1 MTRRLLT
8 AAIAASTLLAAA
20 AAHAEDKAPRPGPDH
35 ARLGFFVGKWKTTG
49 VINDSPFMPGGKFT
63 ETSDCQWFSGNFS
76 VVCRTKGKGPAGPM
90 EAMAIMGW
98 SGEEKVYV
106 FYGVES
112 NPMAWATVPRGTYA
126 DGTWTFE
133 DESRMGGQMVKSR
146 YVIKQ
151 VDGKGYTSTWSI
163 LGQDGQWKVLMEA
176 TSKRA

>member
-1 MTRRLLT
+1 MARRLLT
-8 AAIAASTLLAAA
+8 AAIAASTLLAAGT
-20 AAHAEDKAPRPGPDH
+20 AHAGDEAPKPGPDH

-49 VINDSPFMPGGKFT
+49 VINDSPIMPGGKFT
-63 ETSDCQWFSGNFS
+63 EKSDCQWFSGNFS
-76 VVCRTKGKGPAGPM
+76 VICKTKGKGPAGPM

-98 SGEEKVYV
+98 SGEEKIYV

-112 NPMAWATVPRGTYA
+112 NPMAWTTVPRGTYA

-133 DESRMGGQMVKSR
+133 DESKMGGQMVKSR

-151 VDGKGYTSTWSI
+151 VDRKGYTSTWSI

-176 TSKRA
+176 TSTRG